1 MVRIMA
7 EPMVLYEVTAPGVA
21 TLSLNQPATRN
32 ALSVELIEALIAGF
46 EDARLDPGV
55 RCVVLASNHPTVF
68 SAGADLGGFAGD
80 RSLVGKHDDAAVFV
94 RLFRTI
100 GTLGKPTIC
109 AVDGVVIGGAVGVVL
124 ACDLVVASAAASF
137 ATPEIRVGAFPFM
150 VMALMY
156 RNVPRKKASELLL
169 LGGRLSA
176 AEALEAGMVNRV
188 VSPGDLVG
196 AVEEWASRLAATS
209 PLIMRLGKDAMY
221 RQMDMALAD
230 ALDFLRAQL
239 TLAMS
244 TDDLREGI
252 EAFFERREPEWKGS

>member
-1 MVRIMA
+1 MA

-21 TLSLNQPATRN
+21 TLRLNAPAARN
-32 ALSVELIEALIAGF
+32 ALSVELLEALVAGF
-46 EDARLDPGV
+46 EDARRDADV
-55 RCVVLASNHPTVF
+55 RSVVLASAHPTVF
-68 SAGADLGGFAGD
+68 SAGADLSGFAGE
-80 RSLVGKHDDAAVFV
+80 RSLVAKHDDTAAFL
-94 RLFRTI
+94 RLLRTI

-109 AVDGVVIGGAVGVVL
+109 AVDGAVVGGAVGVVL

-150 VMALMY
+150 VMALIY

-176 AEALEAGMVNRV
+176 VEALEAGMVNRV
-188 VSPGDLVG
+188 VSPGDLAG
-196 AVEEWASRLAATS
+196 AVDEWAARLATAS

-230 ALDFLRAQL
+230 ALDYLRAQL
-239 TLAMS
+239 AIAMS
-244 TDDLREGI
+244 TDDLREGV
-252 EAFFERREPEWKGS
+252 EAFFDRREPEWKGS